1 MDVARGLRAKLCIGQ
16 TERLETNRCRSPAA
30 SLRWS
35 PWVKGGGVMAAL
47 HFDGGGA
54 RQLAT
59 LRLLCRLD
67 QKKIQPVA
75 DRRFNISVRFYF
87 ECPDENLTK

>member
-30 SLRWS
+30 SVRWP

-47 HFDGGGA
+47 HFDGGGV
-54 RQLAT
+54 RELAT
-59 LRLLCRLD
+59 LQL
-67 QKKIQPVA
+67 
-75 DRRFNISVRFYF
+75 
-87 ECPDENLTK
+87 